1 VIALLILVH
10 LSLPVLAQAPQISP
24 DLTSRMAIIG
34 GNSLI
39 GMVSPYFMKGQ
50 VLGTIIDT
58 PEVKLIYETLI
69 GKLCYCESGNK
80 PEIIN
85 PNDKGSPSYSILQ
98 FKAPTFHNFC
108 VVKYG
113 LPDEI
118 MNPDIQRKC
127 ADLMLQED
135 FDNIWNWSNCYNKIK

>member
-1 VIALLILVH
+1 MIPAKDTASIQ
-10 LSLPVLAQAPQISP
+10 SEAPVLTPK
-24 DLTSRMAIIG
+24 LAIIG
-34 GNSLI
+34 GNSLV
-39 GMVSPYFMKGQ
+39 GMVSPSFVKGQ
-50 VLGTIIDT
+50 VLSTMFDV
-58 PEVKLIYETLI
+58 PEVELVYETLI

-108 VVKYG
+108 VIKYG

-118 MNPDIQRKC
+118 MNPDVQKKC

-135 FDNIWNWSNCYNKIK
+135 FDNVLNWANCYYKIIK